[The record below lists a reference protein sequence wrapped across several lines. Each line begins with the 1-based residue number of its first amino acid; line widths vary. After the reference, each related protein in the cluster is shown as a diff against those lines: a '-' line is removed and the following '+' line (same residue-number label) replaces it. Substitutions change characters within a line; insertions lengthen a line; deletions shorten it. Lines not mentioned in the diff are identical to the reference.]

1 MPKSEPDNLFAGLG
15 KADEHPDVKQLPP
28 PKPNH
33 IVESNKM
40 VKPLPPAPHNGTA
53 TSRAAAMALDP
64 EWQATQC
71 GIVFAAIK
79 ARADATRE
87 ELTEATGLPIQT
99 ICGRVDN
106 LLKMELIYEPAGVT
120 RPTKSGRQAQVV
132 RAVK

>member
-1 MPKSEPDNLFAGLG
+1 MPKSEPGNLFADFG
-15 KADEHPDVKQLPP
+15 KASEHPDVKQLPP
-28 PKPNH
+28 PKPAPRP
-33 IVESNKM
+33 M
-40 VKPLPPAPHNGTA
+40 PPAPHNGTA
-53 TSRAAAMALDP
+53 TSRAAALALDHD
-64 EWQATQC
+64 WQATQC
-71 GIVFAAIK
+71 GIVYAAIK

-106 LLKMELIYEPAGVT
+106 LLRLEMIYEPAGVT

>member
-1 MPKSEPDNLFAGLG
+1 MPKSEPDNLFADFG
-15 KADEHPDVKQLPP
+15 KADEHPDVRQLPP
-28 PKPNH
+28 PKPAPRP
-33 IVESNKM
+33 M
-40 VKPLPPAPHNGTA
+40 PPAPHNGTA

-64 EWQATQC
+64 EWRATQC
-71 GIVFAAIK
+71 GIVYAAIK
-79 ARADATRE
+79 ARSDATRE

-106 LLKMELIYEPAGVT
+106 LLKMEMIYEPAGVT

>member
-1 MPKSEPDNLFAGLG
+1 MPKSETDSLFAQFDQ
-15 KADEHPDVKQLPP
+15 ASEHPDVKQLPP

-33 IVESNKM
+33 IVDVNKM
-40 VKPLPPAPHNGTA
+40 VMPPAPHNGTA
-53 TSRAAAMALDP
+53 TSRAAALALDP
-64 EWQATQC
+64 DWQATQC
-71 GIVFAAIK
+71 GIVYAAIK

-106 LLKMELIYEPAGVT
+106 LLKMEMIYEPAGLT

-132 RAVK
+132 RAKP

>member
-1 MPKSEPDNLFAGLG
+1 MPKSEPDNLFADFG
-15 KADEHPDVKQLPP
+15 KADEHPDVKQLPL
-28 PKPNH
+28 PKPAPRP
-33 IVESNKM
+33 M
-40 VKPLPPAPHNGTA
+40 PPAPHNGTA

-64 EWQATQC
+64 DWQATQC
-71 GIVFAAIK
+71 GIVYAAIK

-106 LLKMELIYEPAGVT
+106 LLKLEMIYEPAGVT

>member
-1 MPKSEPDNLFAGLG
+1 MPKSEPGNLFAGFG

-33 IVESNKM
+33 IVDVNKM
-40 VKPLPPAPHNGTA
+40 VMPPAPHNGTA
-53 TSRAAAMALDP
+53 TSRAAALALDP
-64 EWQATQC
+64 DWRATQC
-71 GIVFAAIK
+71 GIVYAAIK

-87 ELTEATGLPIQT
+87 ELIEATGLPIQT

-106 LLKMELIYEPAGVT
+106 LLKMGMVYEPAGVT